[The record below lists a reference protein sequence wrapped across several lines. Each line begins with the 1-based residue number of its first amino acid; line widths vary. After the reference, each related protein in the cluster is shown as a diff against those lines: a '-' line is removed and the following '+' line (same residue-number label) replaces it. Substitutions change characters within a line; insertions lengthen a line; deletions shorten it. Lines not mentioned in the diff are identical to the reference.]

1 MEILLLPD
9 IARLTLA
16 IIFVQSSVAKLRHVA
31 TFGAILADYRVLPRG
46 FVGLVAWVVPL
57 GEVITGLLLV
67 APIPA
72 IGGSALGLLLLIAVT
87 SAVLVNIRR
96 GRTEIE
102 CGCGGA
108 TGQRL
113 SYGLVWRNLVLILGL
128 ILAGTRFLPM
138 KFDFVSGST
147 LLLATGLFVLLYFA
161 VNQLLVNA
169 QSFAGAGS

>member
-1 MEILLLPD
+1 VEFLLLQD
-9 IARLTLA
+9 IARLTLG
-16 IIFVQSSVAKLRHVA
+16 IIFVQSSVAKWRDMA
-31 TFGAILADYRVLPRG
+31 SFGAILRDYGVLPRG
-46 FVGLVAWVVPL
+46 LVGLFAWAVPI
-57 GEVITGLLLV
+57 GEVITGLLLI

-72 IGGSALGLLLLIAVT
+72 IAGSALGLLLLIAVT
-87 SAVLVNIRR
+87 SAVLVNLRR

-113 SYGLVWRNLVLILGL
+113 SYGLVWRNLVLVAGL
-128 ILAGTRFLPM
+128 ILASTRFLPM

>member
-1 MEILLLPD
+1 VEILLLPD

-16 IIFVQSSVAKLRHVA
+16 IIFVQSSVAKLRDMA
-31 TFGAILADYRVLPRG
+31 LFGAILRDYRILPLG
-46 FVGLVAWVVPL
+46 LVGLIAWAVPI
-57 GEVITGLLLV
+57 GEVITGLLLI

-72 IGGSALGLLLLIAVT
+72 IGGCGLGLVLIIAVT
-87 SAVLVNIRR
+87 AAVLINLRR

-113 SYGLVWRNLVLILGL
+113 SYGLVWRNLVLVVGL

-138 KFDFVSGST
+138 TLDFVSGST

-169 QSFAGAGS
+169 QSFAGASS